1 MINFLMISLVMIRL
15 LKKSLNTYN
24 VLGDFM
30 LDCISVSEFKKMSN
44 VEIID
49 IRNAHKYFD
58 SHILGARNIPFEQLL
73 MSPSK
78 YLNKNIKYYIYCQKG
93 IKSKQLCQILKKSG
107 YNVINIIGGY
117 EAWIMN
123 S

>member
-1 MINFLMISLVMIRL
+1 
-15 LKKSLNTYN
+15 
-24 VLGDFM
+24 M

-73 MSPSK
+73 MNPSK